1 MDMTTACSTLA
12 ASIGTLTYTQK
23 PQNIETIPSLL
34 SSNMFN
40 IEINVRDSCSPIQYM
55 TSGAGSKAWR
65 GDIKEHDSQAM
76 KFFHDGQGFMSVNLT
91 RSDGVVVFYD
101 VLGRV
106 LHTWKLNK
114 QLHSAF

>member
-1 MDMTTACSTLA
+1 
-12 ASIGTLTYTQK
+12 
-23 PQNIETIPSLL
+23 
-34 SSNMFN
+34 MFN
-40 IEINVRDSCSPIQYM
+40 IEINVLDSCSPIQYM

-65 GDIKEHDSQAM
+65 GDIKEYDSQAM